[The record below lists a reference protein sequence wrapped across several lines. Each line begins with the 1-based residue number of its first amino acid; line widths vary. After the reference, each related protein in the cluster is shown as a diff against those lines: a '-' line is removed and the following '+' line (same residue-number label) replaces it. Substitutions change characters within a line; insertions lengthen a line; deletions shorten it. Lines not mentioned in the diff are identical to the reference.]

1 MMLIP
6 LLKVSQDAPDGLFLL
21 VDNYKTQDTAVGP
34 FGVQHLVTPACTTG
48 VVHATTLS
56 PHTVATC
63 AFNMVVLRSAAM
75 AAQLSVFVPSGV

>member
-34 FGVQHLVTPACTTG
+34 FGVHHHLVTPTLTTG
-48 VVHATTLS
+48 VVQRSLVLTL
-56 PHTVATC
+56 
-63 AFNMVVLRSAAM
+63 AACSLILVM
-75 AAQLSVFVPSGV
+75 RTASVRRILAVFVPSGV